1 MDTVFSQLMSL
12 PRPTTRSTCLEP
24 FLAQVAA
31 VVQEYDR
38 LLAENERLKEDGPKD
53 SLKVPKKSSFDDE
66 ILKERCQIPAISEKQ
81 VRQEWSKM
89 TFASVLPAEDSEH
102 HEEGEPDTKVQGPL
116 TGYTQDAREL
126 SGIPEVSG
134 EETMQ
139 ADVGKKSPH
148 MQQAVFK
155 NSADMKQAVRAEL
168 MKDKGYDVKNF
179 YKQTGIFQRIAR
191 HTWFENITIIIIG
204 IYAVWMA
211 IDTDLNK
218 AEVVTDSEP
227 VFFITEQIFCLYFF
241 LELVIR
247 FLAFQSKLNC
257 FRDAWFVFDLLLVVT
272 MILET
277 WVMTTILFF
286 TGEGS
291 SSGLLGN
298 ASILRL
304 ARLMR
309 LSRLFRMVRLLRMV
323 PELLI
328 LVKAIAAAMR
338 SVGFTLLLLVIVL
351 YIFGIGFTQLL
362 RGSDLGKSNF
372 PGVLISMQSLFLH
385 GTLLDSIS
393 ELVAEFIDQEQFLAL
408 VLLYAFLIL
417 SAITITNMLIGVIC
431 EVITAVAAAE
441 KEAIQITWVKETLKR
456 MMGGSDA
463 NEDGK
468 LQKQEFFQIAQDKDA
483 VQALKALGVDVLTLI
498 EFADIIFEDA
508 EGEGKDDAQSELSFS
523 DFMEVILQFRG
534 TNTATVKDMVDLRKW
549 FVLQYRQMLRADME
563 EILVGKAS
571 TSEGASR
578 PQVKH
583 KPTTWISRTTIPAV
597 QNEVPGTTVDL

>member
-1 MDTVFSQLMSL
+1 MQGT
-12 PRPTTRSTCLEP
+12 
-24 FLAQVAA
+24 A
-31 VVQEYDR
+31 
-38 LLAENERLKEDGPKD
+38 
-53 SLKVPKKSSFDDE
+53 
-66 ILKERCQIPAISEKQ
+66 
-81 VRQEWSKM
+81 
-89 TFASVLPAEDSEH
+89 FASVVPTEDAELDEDGGGSQARSRHASCTE
-102 HEEGEPDTKVQGPL
+102 D
-116 TGYTQDAREL
+116 DREL
-126 SGIPEVSG
+126 SGIPEASF

-139 ADVGKKSPH
+139 AESGKKSVH
-148 MQQAVFK
+148 MQQAVFRDP
-155 NSADMKQAVRAEL
+155 ADMKQAVRAEL

-179 YKQTGIFQRIAR
+179 YKERGIFQWLAR
-191 HTWFENITIIIIG
+191 HPWFENVTICIIG

-211 IDTDLNK
+211 IDTDFNK
-218 AEVVTDSEP
+218 AEVITEADP
-227 VFFITEQIFCLYFF
+227 VFFIAEQVFCFYFSG
-241 LELVIR
+241 ELVIR
-247 FLAFQSKLNC
+247 FLAFKSKYNC
-257 FRDAWFVFDLLLVVT
+257 LRDAWFVFDLILVVS

-277 WVMTTILFF
+277 WVMTVVLWV

-291 SSGLLGN
+291 SNGLLAN

-351 YIFGIGFTQLL
+351 YAFGIGFTQLL
-362 RGSDLGKSNF
+362 RGSEIGDVSF

-385 GTLLDSIS
+385 GTLLDSIT
-393 ELVAEFIDQEQFLAL
+393 ELVNEFIVQQQIFAL
-408 VLLYAFLIL
+408 VLLYVFLIL

-456 MMGGSDA
+456 MMGGTDA

-468 LQKQEFFQIAQDKDA
+468 LQKYEFFQIAKDRDA
-483 VQALKALGVDVLTLI
+483 VRALKALGVDVLTLI
-498 EFADIIFEDA
+498 EFADIIFENI
-508 EGEGKDDAQSELSFS
+508 EGGADDGQAELSFS

-549 FVLQYRQMLRADME
+549 FVLQYRQMLRSDLE
-563 EILVGKAS
+563 EILVGKVS
-571 TSEGASR
+571 NRQGASR
-578 PQVKH
+578 PHVRSSLW
-583 KPTTWISRTTIPAV
+583 TRRTAAPSI
-597 QNEVPGTTVDL
+597 EVAGGTVDL